1 MSELREGAMKV
12 ETVLNAKGRDVK
24 TISQSAT
31 LVTVAQRLRLERI
44 GALIVLENDRILG
57 IISERDIVHAFA
69 ADSERAAR
77 IEVADVMTR
86 NVISCGSDDSLTRV
100 LGLMTRH
107 RIRHVPVVQSGQLLG
122 LISIGDVV
130 KHRLD
135 ELEMEAN
142 VLRDSYFAGH

>member
-1 MSELREGAMKV
+1 MKV
-12 ETVLNAKGRDVK
+12 DAILNSKGRGVK
-24 TISQSAT
+24 TTGPSAT
-31 LVTVAQRLRLERI
+31 LATVAQRLRLERI
-44 GALIVLENDRILG
+44 GALVVAEGDKMLG

-69 ADSERAAR
+69 TDSERAASVQVT
-77 IEVADVMTR
+77 EVMTR
-86 NVISCGSDDSLTRV
+86 DVVSCDPDDSLTRV

-107 RIRHVPVVQSGQLLG
+107 RVRHIPVVEGGQILG

-135 ELEMEAN
+135 ELEMEAA